1 MPLDRIINLEIRTAI
16 KDSNPAQTL
25 RLWAD
30 RQSAGI
36 ELSSVVIGETAAA
49 VYVDFRIRWRQIFET
64 TLPGL
69 LTVVDENDVE
79 YKVSSIRPEDARR
92 RFVTLNCERGPS

>member
-1 MPLDRIINLEIRTAI
+1 MPLDRIINLEIRTTV

-36 ELSSVVIGETAAA
+36 ELTNITLGETNAT
-49 VYVDFRIRWRQIFET
+49 VYIDFRVRWRQIFET

-69 LTVVDENDVE
+69 LTVVDENNVR
-79 YKVSSIRPEDARR
+79 YTVSSIRPEDARR
-92 RFVTLNCERGPS
+92 RFVTLNCERGPF